1 MTPQEKQV
9 FSKLFPKTELGTHEI
24 ELASVKELQ
33 KSISDINGGISEVEK
48 RGNQLASELGKAQQT
63 KNALGDSVKSI
74 LSYGQFVKT
83 QIDEFKKQANDLGLD
98 ANNVKEIKT
107 LEDLQ
112 KSIKDYQTFY
122 NQLGTIPTF

>member
-1 MTPQEKQV
+1 MTPQEKNV
-9 FSKLFPKTELGTHEI
+9 FSKLFSKTELGTHKV

-48 RGNQLASELGKAQQT
+48 RGNQLASELGQAQKT

-83 QIDEFKKQANDLGLD
+83 QIDDFKVKAKDLGVD
-98 ANNVKEIKT
+98 VSNVKELKD
-107 LEDLQ
+107 LEQLQ
-112 KSIKDYQTFY
+112 KQIKEYQTFY
-122 NQLGTIPTF
+122 NGLGKIPTF

>member
-1 MTPQEKQV
+1 MTPNEKQV
-9 FSKLFPKTELGTHEI
+9 FSKLFKT

-33 KSISDINGGISEVEK
+33 KSISDINSGIGSVEK
-48 RGNQLASELGKAQQT
+48 IGNQLATELAKAQQT

-98 ANNVKEIKT
+98 ANNVKEINT
-107 LEDLQ
+107 LENLQ
-112 KSIKDYQTFY
+112 KSIKDYQTFF
-122 NQLGTIPTF
+122 NQLGKIPTF